1 MVQGQLS
8 GFSLAHGSRTDFSA
22 TDATRINTGSS
33 DEPEFPLGQGP
44 RQNSAFSMGFK
55 LETSAT
61 EVVKQQLVLVMKS
74 TLYRDAAY
82 CINNGTH
89 RWWGQQRCRRI
100 LHIRMSEHL
109 CVSSFVGKFSW
120 PYIILSPKQHW
131 VRGTKVANKHNA
143 IAISYTHGLNP
154 LRASICLC
162 NVYI

>member
-1 MVQGQLS
+1 MAVYQILDNETGSLPRMIFIVNIAKFARHAVMVPGQLS
-8 GFSLAHGSRTDFSA
+8 YFSLAHGSRADFDSI
-22 TDATRINTGSS
+22 DATRFNTGSS

-89 RWWGQQRCRRI
+89 R
-100 LHIRMSEHL
+100 
-109 CVSSFVGKFSW
+109 
-120 PYIILSPKQHW
+120 
-131 VRGTKVANKHNA
+131 
-143 IAISYTHGLNP
+143 
-154 LRASICLC
+154 
-162 NVYI
+162 